1 MGPAGRGWVLLEKSS
16 LGPLVF
22 CGTLA
27 PASTGGGGVDH
38 VPEARGQNS
47 GRASDP
53 VSDLSWNLEMH
64 H

>member
-16 LGPLVF
+16 WDPGFLRHLGPCLH
-22 CGTLA
+22 GR
-27 PASTGGGGVDH
+27 GGVDH